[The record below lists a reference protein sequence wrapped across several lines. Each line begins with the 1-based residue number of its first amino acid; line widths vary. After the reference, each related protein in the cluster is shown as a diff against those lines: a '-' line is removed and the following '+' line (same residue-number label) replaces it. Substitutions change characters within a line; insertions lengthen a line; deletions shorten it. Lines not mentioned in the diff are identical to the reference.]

1 MIAVIVT
8 VSEATAVY
16 SPFWQVLDM
25 LRQQDLPPTTSHD
38 TTKNNSD
45 NHNSNN
51 RNDNFNKTD
60 LLVMMTTSA
69 IGNKE

>member
-25 LRQQDLPPTTSHD
+25 LRDSRTCHQQQATTPLR
-38 TTKNNSD
+38 TIAIITIVI
-45 NHNSNN
+45 
-51 RNDNFNKTD
+51 T
-60 LLVMMTTSA
+60 VMTTLTKL
-69 IGNKE
+69 IY

>member
-25 LRQQDLPPTTSHD
+25 LRDSRTCHQQQATTPLR
-38 TTKNNSD
+38 TIAIITK
-45 NHNSNN
+45 
-51 RNDNFNKTD
+51 
-60 LLVMMTTSA
+60 L
-69 IGNKE
+69 IY